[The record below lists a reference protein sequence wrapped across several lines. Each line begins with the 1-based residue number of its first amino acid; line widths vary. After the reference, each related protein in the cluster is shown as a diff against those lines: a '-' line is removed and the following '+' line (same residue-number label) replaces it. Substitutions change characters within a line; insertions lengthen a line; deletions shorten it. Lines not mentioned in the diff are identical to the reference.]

1 MSKVR
6 GWLSSVATYQ
16 KGVWGL
22 TVQSMTRTGWLKL
35 LATGVVVMCIQGVMV
50 SDYFDV
56 ASDSVSEYGVK
67 AATSAIGAAAMVFVS
82 MIRRDSRTRQVVDRL
97 TQLMSGG
104 LAILAGWFWLL
115 AETSGDPTPFL
126 IAVAPFSISMSI
138 VAILIMLIG
147 VVGRAEDEYM
157 ARRQIERIEQQ
168 LRLLTPE
175 QLQQLLTFIQ
185 EYRGRTQ
192 QDESDD

>member
-126 IAVAPFSISMSI
+126 MGIIYENK
-138 VAILIMLIG
+138 
-147 VVGRAEDEYM
+147 RE
-157 ARRQIERIEQQ
+157 
-168 LRLLTPE
+168 
-175 QLQQLLTFIQ
+175 
-185 EYRGRTQ
+185 
-192 QDESDD
+192 